1 MRTISSTRCCDLI
14 ALTCH
19 PDSSAGADLRVLAH
33 ASRIGQSVRV
43 HYSIEGDLRR
53 LRIAPP
59 RPPRLAE
66 RLWQHSCCELFVARK
81 GMSAYHEFN
90 FSPSGEWAA
99 YAFSDYRKGG
109 PRAGQDPGIVVHA
122 AAHMLELA
130 ASVDAGAEGN
140 LQLGLCAVI
149 EDEHGRLSY
158 WALRHAPGKP
168 DFHNRDSFA
177 LELA

>member
-1 MRTISSTRCCDLI
+1 MPTISSTRCCDLI

-19 PDSSAGADLRVLAH
+19 PDSRPAADLRVLAQ
-33 ASRIGQSVRV
+33 ASRTGRSIRV
-43 HYSIEGDLRR
+43 HYAVEGDLGR
-53 LRIAPP
+53 LRIPPP
-59 RPPRLAE
+59 RPPRPGE

-99 YAFSDYRKGG
+99 YAFTDYRQGG
-109 PRAGQDPGIVVHA
+109 PLAVQDPGIAVQA
-122 AAHMLELA
+122 AAQKLELA
-130 ASVDAGAEGN
+130 ASVEVSIQKN
-140 LQLGLCAVI
+140 LLVGLCAVI
-149 EDEHGRLSY
+149 EDGHGRLSY

-168 DFHNRDSFA
+168 DFHHRDGFA

>member
-1 MRTISSTRCCDLI
+1 MPTISSTRCCDLI

-19 PDSSAGADLRVLAH
+19 PDSGAGAGLRVLAQ
-33 ASRIGQSVRV
+33 ANRIGQAVRV
-43 HYSIEGDLRR
+43 QYSIEGDLSR

-66 RLWQHSCCELFVARK
+66 RLWQHSCCELFVARQ

-99 YAFSDYRKGG
+99 YAFTDYRQGG
-109 PRAGQDPGIVVHA
+109 PLAVQDPGIVVRA
-122 AAHMLELA
+122 AAQKLELA
-130 ASVDAGAEGN
+130 ASVDAGVDGN
-140 LQLGLCAVI
+140 LLLGLCAVI
-149 EDEHGRLSY
+149 EDEHGGLSY

-168 DFHNRDSFA
+168 DFHHRDSFA